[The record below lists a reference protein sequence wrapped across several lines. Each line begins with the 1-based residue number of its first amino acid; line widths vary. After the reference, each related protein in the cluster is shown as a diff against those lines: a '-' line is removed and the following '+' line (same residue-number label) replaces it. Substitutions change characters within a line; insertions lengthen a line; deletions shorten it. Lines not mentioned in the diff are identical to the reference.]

1 MHRFPIRIAT
11 PVALALVAVLA
22 LGACGSDNDQIT
34 VTPAEEAPVIT
45 GTGRGVV
52 RGVPDT
58 ATVVIAV
65 DTQAAS
71 AAAALDDNSTRT
83 NAVID
88 TLKAAGVADAD
99 LQTSN
104 LSIYPSYDQR
114 GRINGYQ
121 VSNSLTATIR
131 DVDAAGAAIDAAAEA
146 AGDAVRVQ
154 GITFSIDDT
163 SELVSAARAEAVEEA
178 RGQAEELADGAGVDL
193 GRVRSVAEVSE
204 PVASDGDFRASSDAL
219 DSESVPIEAGS
230 QELTVTVTVTF
241 EVDA

>member
-1 MHRFPIRIAT
+1 MTRLSNRFAV
-11 PVALALVAVLA
+11 PVGLALIAILA
-22 LGACGSDNDQIT
+22 LGACGGEGDQQIT

-58 ATVVIAV
+58 ATVVIGV
-65 DTQAAS
+65 DTQGATAS
-71 AAAALDDNSTRT
+71 ASLDDNNART
-83 NAVID
+83 QAVID
-88 TLKAAGVADAD
+88 TLAGAGVADED

-121 VSNSLTATIR
+121 VSNTLTATIR
-131 DVDAAGAAIDAAAEA
+131 DVDTAGAAIDAAADA

-163 SELVSAARAEAVEEA
+163 SELVAAARAEAVAEA
-178 RGQAEELADGAGVDL
+178 RRQAEELADGAEVAL
-193 GRVRSVAEVSE
+193 GRVRSVTELSE
-204 PVASDGDFRASSDAL
+204 PVASTAPRSMADAASA
-219 DSESVPIEAGS
+219 ESVPIEVGS
-230 QELTVTVTVTF
+230 QELTVTVTVTY